1 MQTAV
6 ITQHHERLQQAVFAA
21 EMRRWGNPEIGPE
34 IVGNVRHVTARP
46 YVAHTLASVPD
57 EFRGHLLTEYR
68 EHDATQGEQAAN
80 TWIRDSV
87 AGLFMGAALN
97 LKASDEDVRNM
108 AKANAN
114 RVEKLLLSGVARAE
128 ITVRAMLLN
137 ICDRL
142 GIDYPKGKSTSGMA
156 ARMSDPKWWRRA
168 LSRQILRRREEFA
181 RHGGYVS
188 SKAGKYLSDAT
199 FQRLNQK
206 ARRDR
211 LFLAA
216 YEMVNERGD
225 VLELAEVF
233 EAGQSNPKHRFT
245 EMMIRTKGMEAVADE
260 LGLVGLFIT
269 LTCPGRMHARIEET
283 GARNPKYDGTTPRQG
298 HDHLQT
304 LFECVRAALHRR
316 GIEFMGVRVEEPHQ
330 DGTPHWHML
339 FFVHPRDEREAQ
351 ALFREYYLERFD
363 PDAPGARERR
373 IKVDR
378 IDKAKGDAASY
389 LAPYIAKNIG
399 GIEAGQQLDLQAE
412 GLEPG
417 NALPRPA
424 AWARAHGVR
433 QFSFFGTAKVTLWRE
448 LRRQR
453 EAPTDAVFLPHWQ
466 AADAGDWHAFSK
478 AQTAAPL
485 TLWTEERPSGR
496 YPDETVRVIR
506 GVLRNGHKLQTRE
519 HTWEMR
525 KKAGIP
531 APWTRVNNCT
541 RGGLDGPG
549 NRPEG
554 GGWGG
559 NRHSFHPGIKP
570 RSDHASPDLHK

>member
-6 ITQHHERLQQAVFAA
+6 ITQHHEHLQQAVFAD

-34 IVGNVRHVTARP
+34 IVGNVWHVTARP

-87 AGLFMGAALN
+87 AGLFEGETLN
-97 LKASDEDVRNM
+97 LSASDEDVRNL
-108 AKANAN
+108 AKATAT

-142 GIDYPKGKSTSGMA
+142 GINYPKGKSTSGMA
-156 ARMSDPKWWRRA
+156 ARMTAPRWWRHV
-168 LSRQILRRREEFA
+168 LSRETLRRREEVA
-181 RHGGYVS
+181 IRAGLVHA
-188 SKAGKYLSDAT
+188 KAGQYLSDAT
-199 FQRLNQK
+199 FHRLNQK

-225 VLELAEVF
+225 MLELAEVF

-245 EMMIRTKGMEAVADE
+245 EMMIRTKGMETVADE
-260 LGLVGLFIT
+260 LGWAGLFIT
-269 LTCPGRMHARIEET
+269 LTCPSRMHPRPD
-283 GARNPKYDGTTPRQG
+283 GARNRKFDGTTPRQA

-304 LFECVRAALHRR
+304 QWENVRATLHRR
-316 GIEFMGVRVEEPHQ
+316 GIEYMGVRVEEPHK
-330 DGTPHWHML
+330 DGAPHWHML
-339 FFVHPRDEREAQ
+339 FFVGQRDEREAL
-351 ALFREYYLERFD
+351 AMFREYYLERFD
-363 PDAPGARERR
+363 PDEPGAKKHR
-373 IKVDR
+373 IQVER
-378 IDKAKGDAASY
+378 IDKAKGGAPAY
-389 LAPYIAKNIG
+389 LAKYIAKNIG

-417 NALPRPA
+417 NVLPRPA